1 MKLFR
6 PAIKISAF
14 VMLLWG
20 SVMLLP
26 ILVSLGNWQESQDYL
41 WSALT
46 CYAFAGLLFRL
57 SAGPLQHMQPRA
69 LFMITALNW
78 LLLCLTGT
86 LPFLYSSLDISF
98 TDALFET
105 VSGVT
110 TTGSSIFADYSNI
123 PRGILLWRSLMQF
136 VGGIGVIIVA
146 VAILPSLKVGGMR
159 LFRSESSEWSQL
171 ESGRIGKIATNIMY
185 VYVLINVACVLAY
198 RWFGMSWFDAVN
210 HALTTV
216 STGGLSTYP
225 DSFAHFSNS
234 HLELVASIFMV
245 LGACPFLLIV
255 LSVIN
260 RNPLLLFKDTQVRLL
275 LGLILLNTFL
285 VALWRYASTPDA
297 NFLNLLESTTF
308 NIISIMT
315 TTGFASEDYTLW
327 GSFPLVVFFYLMFTG
342 GCSGSTTGGVKL
354 FRFQLLGIFMRE
366 HLHSALHPGIAYSRR
381 YNDRPIHEDILV
393 SALAYFFFVI
403 ITWSICASLLAA
415 FGLDFVTSTT
425 GAVSALMNVGP
436 GFGDV
441 IGPVDN
447 YGSLPDPA
455 KYVLAAAML
464 LGRLEYLALV
474 IIFTPEFWKW

>member
-6 PAIKISAF
+6 PAFKISAF

-20 SVMLLP
+20 SVMLVP
-26 ILVSLGNWQESQDYL
+26 ILGSLHSWDEGQDHL

-46 CYAFAGLLFRL
+46 CYALSALLFRL
-57 SAGPLQHMQPRA
+57 SAGQLQHMQPRA
-69 LFMITALNW
+69 LFMITAFNW
-78 LLLCLTGT
+78 VLLCLTGT
-86 LPFLYSSLDISF
+86 LPFLYSDLEIGF
-98 TDALFET
+98 TNSLFET

-110 TTGSSIFADYSNI
+110 TTGASIFSDYSQI

-136 VGGIGVIIVA
+136 VGGIGIIIVA

-171 ESGRIGKIATNIMY
+171 ESGRIGKIATNIMF
-185 VYVLINVACVLAY
+185 VYVLINIACVLAY
-198 RWFGMSWFDAVN
+198 RWFGMSWFDAIN

-225 DSFAHFSNS
+225 DSFAHFSSS
-234 HLELVASIFMV
+234 HLELVASFFMI

-260 RNPLLLFKDTQVRLL
+260 RSPLLLFKDTQVRLL
-275 LGLILLNTFL
+275 LGLIVLNTLL
-285 VALWRYASTPDA
+285 VAMWRYNETGAD
-297 NFLNLLESTTF
+297 FIGLIESTLF
-308 NIISIMT
+308 NIISVMT
-315 TTGFASEDYTLW
+315 TTGFASEDYALW

-366 HLHSALHPGIAYSRR
+366 HIHNALHPGIVYSRR
-381 YNDRPIHEDILV
+381 YNDRPIHEDVLV

-415 FGLDFVTSTT
+415 IGLDFITSTT

-436 GFGDV
+436 GFGDI
-441 IGPVDN
+441 IGPVGHF
-447 YGSLPDPA
+447 GSLPDAA

>member
-6 PAIKISAF
+6 PAFKISAF

-20 SVMLLP
+20 SVMLVP
-26 ILVSLGNWQESQDYL
+26 ILVSLHSWDESQDHL

-46 CYAFAGLLFRL
+46 CYALAALLFRL

-69 LFMITALNW
+69 LFMITAFNW
-78 LLLCLTGT
+78 VLLCLTGT
-86 LPFLYSSLDISF
+86 LPFLYSNLQIGF
-98 TDALFET
+98 TNSLFET

-110 TTGSSIFADYSNI
+110 TTGASIFSDYSRI

-136 VGGIGVIIVA
+136 VGGIGIIIVA

-185 VYVLINVACVLAY
+185 VYVLINFACVLAY
-198 RWFGMSWFDAVN
+198 RWFGMSWFDAIN

-225 DSFAHFSNS
+225 DSFGHFSSS
-234 HLELVASIFMV
+234 HLELVASFFMI

-255 LSVIN
+255 LSVMH
-260 RNPLLLFKDTQVRLL
+260 RRPLALFKDTQVRLL
-275 LGLILLNTFL
+275 LFLILLNTLL
-285 VALWRYASTPDA
+285 VALWRYHRTGAD
-297 NFLNLLESTTF
+297 FVGLLESTSF

-315 TTGFASEDYTLW
+315 TTGYASDDYTLW

-366 HLHSALHPGIAYSRR
+366 HIHNALHPGMAYSRR
-381 YNDRPIHEDILV
+381 YNDRPIHEDVLV

-415 FGLDFVTSTT
+415 IGLDFVTSTT
-425 GAVSALMNVGP
+425 GAVAALMNVGP
-436 GFGDV
+436 GFGDI
-441 IGPVDN
+441 IGPV
-447 YGSLPDPA
+447 GTFGELPAAA
-455 KYVLAAAML
+455 KYVLSAAMM